1 MSENEAPA
9 KILLVDDDPIVRAI
23 MRGTLEVDGYVI
35 SEADDGDAAL
45 ELYHVTKPEL
55 LIADVVMPR
64 MDGFTLCRELRR
76 QKDGAYV
83 PILMATG
90 LDDVPSITKAYEAGA
105 TDFISKP
112 INWIV
117 LGHRV
122 RYMLRA
128 SRAFKELRENED
140 RLLVAKDQAEAANR
154 SKTDFLANMSHELRT
169 PLNAIIGFSEIMRDG
184 KFGPLST
191 KYVEYATAI
200 ADSGNHLLTVINN
213 ILDMSRAE
221 ANRLVLV
228 EEEIEI
234 ARAVAFS
241 VGTIE
246 EMARHADIDCHS
258 EIPDDL
264 PRFFGDAAKLRQI
277 LINLLANAVK
287 FTPSGGKV
295 SVAVEQGADGGMVFH
310 VRDTGIGIPPEK
322 LPLAMAPFGQVQ
334 SGLTRQYAGSGLGL
348 PLTKRLVELHGG
360 TMQISSEPGKG
371 TTVTAQFPKER
382 TAHDSSDGPAMTAQ
396 AGGRRNSSNAAD

>member
-1 MSENEAPA
+1 
-9 KILLVDDDPIVRAI
+9 
-23 MRGTLEVDGYVI
+23 MRGTLEVDGYAI
-35 SEADDGDAAL
+35 IEADDGDEAI
-45 ELYHVTKPEL
+45 ELYHATKPQL
-55 LIADVVMPR
+55 LVADVVMPR

-76 QKDGAYV
+76 HKDGAYV

-90 LDDVPSITKAYEAGA
+90 LDDVPSINKAYEAGA

-112 INWIV
+112 INWVV

-128 SRAFKELRENED
+128 SRAFKELREEEG
-140 RLLVAKDQAEAANR
+140 RLLVAKEQAEAANR
-154 SKTDFLANMSHELRT
+154 SKSEFLANMSHELRT

-184 KFGPLST
+184 KFGPLSV
-191 KYVEYATAI
+191 KYMEYATAI

-221 ANRLVLV
+221 ANRLVLL

-246 EMARHADIDCHS
+246 EMARHAEIDCHS
-258 EIPDDL
+258 EIPEDL

-295 SVAVEQGADGGMVFH
+295 SVAVEQGPDGGMVFH

-322 LPLAMAPFGQVQ
+322 LPLALAPFGQVD
-334 SGLTRQYAGSGLGL
+334 SGFTRQHSGTGLGL
-348 PLTKRLVELHGG
+348 PLTKRLIELHGG
-360 TMQISSEPGKG
+360 TMQIDSKPGKG

-382 TAHDSSDGPAMTAQ
+382 TARDSIDKPATAVQ
-396 AGGRRNSSNAAD
+396 AGDRRKSGGTAN